1 MNVYVTSATPNPMH
15 AISAAAG
22 MCYGK
27 DEYSAKRVER
37 CLRNGHTSVAEHVSA
52 TFRIEGISRSC
63 LAQLTR
69 HRMASFSVMSQRY
82 CINKGGD
89 WYVMPQSFTENGE
102 EVMFEAAMDR
112 AKRDYI
118 HAIDKGIIKP
128 EDARFLLPEAT
139 KTNLVMTINAR
150 SLMNFLSLRLAKSAQ
165 WEIRELAEKIE
176 QTLMEMGG
184 EWSELMALL
193 REVRNGEKPR
203 NLLDEDAKNG
213 TCKLAGAVEIE
224 SCNDCVLG
232 PTETCASTRWSKE
245 ERGEHAT
252 N

>member
-1 MNVYVTSATPNPMH
+1 MKVYVTNATTNPMH

-27 DEYSAKRVER
+27 DDYNPKRVER

-82 CINKGGD
+82 CEIEGDD
-89 WYVMPQSFTENGE
+89 WYVVPPSVIKAGE
-102 EVMFEAAMDR
+102 EVGFRAETEKAAKAYR
-112 AKRDYI
+112 RLLAKGV
-118 HAIDKGIIKP
+118 KK

-150 SLMNFLSLRLAKSAQ
+150 SLMNFLSLRLDKSAQ
-165 WEIRELAEKIE
+165 WEIRELANAMVQALKDE
-176 QTLMEMGG
+176 GG
-184 EWSELMALL
+184 EWFELMELIE
-193 REVRNGEKPR
+193 EVRN
-203 NLLDEDAKNG
+203 ED
-213 TCKLAGAVEIE
+213 
-224 SCNDCVLG
+224 
-232 PTETCASTRWSKE
+232 
-245 ERGEHAT
+245 
-252 N
+252 

>member
-1 MNVYVTSATPNPMH
+1 MKATVIRATESPMQL
-15 AISAAAG
+15 ISEAAG

-27 DEYSAKRVER
+27 GDYNPKRVRR
-37 CLRNGHTSVAEHVSA
+37 CIANGHTSVIEHASA

-82 CINKGGD
+82 CTIEGGD
-89 WYVMPQSFTENGE
+89 WYVMPQSFTDNGE

-112 AKRDYI
+112 AKRDYL
-118 HAIDKGIIKP
+118 HAIEKGIKP
-128 EDARFLLPEAT
+128 EDARFMLPEAT

-150 SLMNFLSLRLAKSAQ
+150 SLMNFLKLRLDKSAQ

-176 QTLMEMGG
+176 QALMEMGG

-193 REVRNGEKPR
+193 REVRNG
-203 NLLDEDAKNG
+203 D
-213 TCKLAGAVEIE
+213 
-224 SCNDCVLG
+224 
-232 PTETCASTRWSKE
+232 
-245 ERGEHAT
+245 
-252 N
+252 

>member
-1 MNVYVTSATPNPMH
+1 MQVTAIRATDSPMH

-27 DEYSAKRVER
+27 DEYSKKRVER

-69 HRMASFSVMSQRY
+69 HRMASFGVMSQRY
-82 CINKGGD
+82 CEIEGDD
-89 WYVMPQSFTENGE
+89 WYVVPPSVIKAGE
-102 EVMFEAAMDR
+102 EVGFRAETEKAAKAYR
-112 AKRDYI
+112 RLLAKGV
-118 HAIDKGIIKP
+118 KK

-165 WEIRELAEKIE
+165 WEIRKLAEQIE
-176 QTLMEMGG
+176 QALMEMGG

-193 REVRNGEKPR
+193 REVRNG
-203 NLLDEDAKNG
+203 
-213 TCKLAGAVEIE
+213 
-224 SCNDCVLG
+224 
-232 PTETCASTRWSKE
+232 
-245 ERGEHAT
+245 
-252 N
+252 

>member
-1 MNVYVTSATPNPMH
+1 MKVYIMNGTPNPMH

-37 CLRNGHTSVAEHVSA
+37 CMRNGHTSVAEHVSA

-82 CINKGGD
+82 CEVGGDD
-89 WYVMPQSFTENGE
+89 WYVVPPSVIDAGE
-102 EVMFEAAMDR
+102 EVGFCAEMDKAAKAYR
-112 AKRDYI
+112 RLLAKGVR
-118 HAIDKGIIKP
+118 K

-139 KTNLVMTINAR
+139 KTSLVMTMNMR
-150 SLMNFLSLRLAKSAQ
+150 SLQNFLSLRLDKSAQ

-176 QTLMEMGG
+176 QTLMEMGS
-184 EWSELMALL
+184 EWSDLMALL
-193 REVRNGEKPR
+193 REVRNG
-203 NLLDEDAKNG
+203 D
-213 TCKLAGAVEIE
+213 
-224 SCNDCVLG
+224 
-232 PTETCASTRWSKE
+232 
-245 ERGEHAT
+245 
-252 N
+252 